1 MNQDQLNGTLR
12 IVVPAI
18 CAWLAAKGLSVL
30 GNEQVIGYVVQIAAA
45 GIGLA
50 AAVMSFKAHTTA
62 AKLEAVAAIDPK
74 VEIKVP
80 LHVIVEDEKVAA
92 LVKDPTVP
100 NVTAVKP
107 PEPYAPLS
115 SRKKE

>member
-50 AAVMSFKAHTTA
+50 AAVMSFKAHSTA
-62 AKLEAVAAIDPK
+62 GKLEAAAAIDK
-74 VEIKVP
+74 KLKIEVP
-80 LHVIVEDEKVAA
+80 IHVIVEDNKVAA
-92 LVKDPTVP
+92 LVADPSVP

-107 PEPYAPLS
+107 PDLPMSPAK
-115 SRKKE
+115 KKE